1 MPIKIELSRELL
13 TELVNAK
20 ITQLKRK
27 QVAEFNPM
35 IKEII
40 AQDINTLQN
49 ALNTAVFE
57 AAQGNS
63 IAATSRRG

>member
-1 MPIKIELSRELL
+1 MPIKIELTREIL

-40 AQDINTLQN
+40 GQDIYTLQN

-57 AAQGNS
+57 GSPTAPTA
-63 IAATSRRG
+63 SRRG